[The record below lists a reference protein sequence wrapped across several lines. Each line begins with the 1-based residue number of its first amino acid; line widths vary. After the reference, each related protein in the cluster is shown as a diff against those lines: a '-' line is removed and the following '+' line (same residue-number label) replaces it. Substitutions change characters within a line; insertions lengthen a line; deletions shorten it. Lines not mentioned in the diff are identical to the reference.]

1 MAPST
6 VFASLRAYLTARS
19 YLQAVLFMLVST
31 AAFSAMNVGVSAI
44 SDTLHPTLVVT
55 LRNGVTLAVLLPFAL
70 RQRAALVR
78 TQRLRSHFTRATV
91 GSIGMITWT
100 YCLSVMPV
108 SQATALS
115 YTAPLFTTLFAV
127 LFLHEKAS
135 RTRWFGLL
143 AGFGGALVII
153 RPSSAD
159 VEWNA
164 LLVMLATTG
173 WAVAGML
180 VKSLSR
186 TEPALR
192 IVFYMNLFM
201 FLWALP
207 MGLYHWQWPTTG
219 DWGVLGIIALC
230 SILMHFTMARAY
242 FLTPVV
248 TLMPFDFMRLIYTSL
263 LAYLLWGETSDA
275 MTWLGAAIIIGS
287 AVFIARRDAKA
298 SPAVGLQ

>member
-1 MAPST
+1 
-6 VFASLRAYLTARS
+6 
-19 YLQAVLFMLVST
+19 MLIST

-44 SDTLHPTLVVT
+44 TDTLHPTLVVT
-55 LRNGVTLAVLLPFAL
+55 LRNGVTLALLLPWAL
-70 RQRAALVR
+70 RNRMALIR
-78 TQRLRSHFTRATV
+78 TRRIRSHFSRATV
-91 GSIGMITWT
+91 GSVGMITWT

-127 LFLHEKAS
+127 LFLGEKAS
-135 RTRWFGLL
+135 RTRWLAML

-159 VEWNA
+159 FDWNS

-207 MGLYHWQWPTTG
+207 MGLYHWQAPTLA
-219 DWGVLGIIALC
+219 DWGVLFIIALC
-230 SILMHFTMARAY
+230 SIAMHFTMARAY

-248 TLMPFDFMRLIYTSL
+248 TLMPFDFMRLIYTTL
-263 LAYLLWGETSDA
+263 FAYLLFGETSDF
-275 MTWLGAAIIIGS
+275 MTWVGAAIIIGS

-298 SPAVGLQ
+298 SPAVGLE